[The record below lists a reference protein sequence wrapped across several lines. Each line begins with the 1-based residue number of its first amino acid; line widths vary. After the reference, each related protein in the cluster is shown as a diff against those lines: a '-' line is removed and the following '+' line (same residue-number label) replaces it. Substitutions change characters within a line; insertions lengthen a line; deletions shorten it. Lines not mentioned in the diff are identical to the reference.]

1 VPFEFSPQKLVYG
14 GEALGYAQGRTVL
27 VPRVLPGERVEVEP
41 VRIAK
46 GVVHARPLR
55 ILEAAPER
63 ITPPCRYFGQCGGC
77 HYQHLDVERQVRW
90 KADIVRETLQRIG
103 KIAWDREIRI
113 HQANPWNYR
122 NQAQLKVMTAESGD
136 TALGFFAAESHQ
148 LVPIEE
154 CLILSPRLNSILGQ
168 LRQPRWLGRLRGCTE
183 VELLANDQDDR
194 VRITLHGNPEAD
206 APERLADDLLQQ
218 LDGVASVVILEG
230 RGTRL
235 YGESVFT
242 YRVGEFKYRLSPG
255 AFFQSSR
262 YLLPELVKSVTDA
275 EPGDFALDLY
285 AGAGLF
291 TLPLGRCFERVI
303 GVESHPAAAGDL
315 QANAESHGFKNIRA
329 VRQTTSDFLRRFAQ
343 KDPDLVVLDPPRC
356 GAGNS
361 ALKYLIDLQ
370 PRRVHYVACHPPT
383 WARDLACLL
392 AGGYRLEEVEMF
404 DCFPHTYHIECL
416 ARLVRPDLA
425 SR

>member
-1 VPFEFSPQKLVYG
+1 MRFEFTPQKLVYG

-27 VPRVLPGERVEVEP
+27 VPRVLPGERVEVET

-77 HYQHLDVERQVRW
+77 HYQHLDVERQLCW
-90 KADIVRETLQRIG
+90 KVEIVRETLQRIG
-103 KIAWDREIRI
+103 KITWDREIRI

-122 NQAQLKVMTAESGD
+122 NQAQLKMMTVESGEV
-136 TALGFFAAESHQ
+136 ALGFFAAESHQ

-154 CLILSPRLNSILGQ
+154 CLILSPRLNGVLGQ
-168 LRQPRWLGRLRGCTE
+168 LRQPQWLERLRGCTE

-194 VRITLHGNPEAD
+194 VRITLYGNLETGD
-206 APERLADDLLQQ
+206 SETLADELLRQI
-218 LDGVASVVILEG
+218 DGTASVVFQEG
-230 RGTRL
+230 RGVRVF
-235 YGESVFT
+235 GETGFT
-242 YRVGEFKYRLSPG
+242 YQVGEFKYRLSAG

-275 EPGDFALDLY
+275 GPGRLALDFY
-285 AGAGLF
+285 AGVGLF
-291 TLPLGRCFERVI
+291 TLPLAQRFGQVI
-303 GVESHPAAAGDL
+303 GVESHPAAVSDL
-315 QANAESHGFKNIRA
+315 QANAEVHGLRN
-329 VRQTTSDFLRRFAQ
+329 VRPIHQTTSDFLRRFAQ

-356 GAGNS
+356 GVGVPT
-361 ALKYLIDLQ
+361 LKHLLDLR
-370 PRRVHYVACHPPT
+370 PRHVHYVACHPPT

-392 AGGYRLEEVEMF
+392 AGGYRLEDVEMF

-416 ARLVRPDLA
+416 ARLVRPDL
-425 SR
+425 SV